1 MNITKC
7 KFVCIFNRLFTF
19 NFGAFKQMIFIDFD
33 QPNFSNILRIV
44 SKKALDA
51 LDQNLVPLLS
61 SALSLRDVGLCRGIL
76 ALFCHGTW
84 AWNAS
89 GSAAPCTVAAFQD
102 ALLSFAARRYEA
114 ANLLFAKSYQE
125 RSEESRLRIFVFAK
139 SKNMQKL
146 TTKKT
151 GGWGLGRSFLVTQPF
166 CAKNG
171 MPNLA
176 IRRVQQVLGFHAFH
190 GILSGAYLVGLCHR
204 STR

>member
-1 MNITKC
+1 MNIMKC

-125 RSEESRLRIFVFAK
+125 RSEESRLRIFYAK
-139 SKNMQKL
+139 
-146 TTKKT
+146 THTKKT
-151 GGWGLGRSFLVTQPF
+151 GGWGLGKDFLVTSTF

>member
-1 MNITKC
+1 MNIMKC

-84 AWNAS
+84 AWTAS

-125 RSEESRLRIFVFAK
+125 RSEDSRLRIFVFGKAK
-139 SKNMQKL
+139 TCKN
-146 TTKKT
+146 
-151 GGWGLGRSFLVTQPF
+151 S
-166 CAKNG
+166 
-171 MPNLA
+171 
-176 IRRVQQVLGFHAFH
+176 H
-190 GILSGAYLVGLCHR
+190 
-204 STR
+204 